1 MKAERE
7 GLGMRLAS
15 GVRISRFYVYN
26 YRACN
31 LLIAHFVFI
40 FSPQQC
46 VKQAVPV
53 SARQVSFAPVVR
65 CYQSPSKEI
74 IEIPLEQSVK
84 SAIFASKSNC
94 RIKEIR
100 SKIKIPCLP
109 PKKIPPPLPPCA
121 SKTCAHGQYTPPQS
135 SNSWFELNMP
145 YLPPRRFPPP
155 PPPHTDKPSV
165 QHLPCAHRQYT
176 PPQSSNSWFELNMPY
191 LPPRRFLPP
200 PPPHTDKPSM
210 QHLPCAHRQY
220 TRPQSS
226 NSWFELN
233 MPYLPPRR
241 FLPPPPPHRHP
252 EKPCVQ
258 RLSSASPSSISKH
271 TRHAQPSPHKLHGC
285 PLHRVKPYH
294 TMHHEKTHLLNFSN
308 FKMAIA

>member
-1 MKAERE
+1 
-7 GLGMRLAS
+7 MRLAS

-53 SARQVSFAPVVR
+53 STRQVSFAPVVR

-109 PKKIPPPLPPCA
+109 PKKIPPPLLPCA
-121 SKTCAHGQYTPPQS
+121 SKTCAHRQYTPPQS

-155 PPPHTDKPSV
+155 PPPHIDKPSV
-165 QHLPCAHRQYT
+165 
-176 PPQSSNSWFELNMPY
+176 
-191 LPPRRFLPP
+191 
-200 PPPHTDKPSM
+200 

-252 EKPCVQ
+252 DKPCVQ

>member
-1 MKAERE
+1 
-7 GLGMRLAS
+7 MRLAS

-121 SKTCAHGQYTPPQS
+121 SKT
-135 SNSWFELNMP
+135 
-145 YLPPRRFPPP
+145 
-155 PPPHTDKPSV
+155 
-165 QHLPCAHRQYT
+165 CAHRQYT